1 MQAYR
6 VTERQEIIVII
17 DFGSQYT
24 QLIARRLREA
34 KVYCE
39 IHPFNTDIE
48 KIRGLNPRGLVLSG
62 GPSSIYDEG
71 APQLNPDLLELGIPV
86 LGICYGMHAAADYLG
101 GKTGSAERKEY
112 GPADLEIA
120 VDSPLFHGMEREVK
134 VWMSHG
140 DHVTALPEGFIRT
153 ASAWNA
159 YHGAAE
165 NREKRIFLVQFHPE
179 VTHTPDGPR
188 IIRNFAYEICG
199 VSGNWTTEYF
209 IERTISEIRAKLG
222 GDKLLCAL
230 SGGVDSTVTAAL
242 LHQAVPDQV
251 IPVFVD
257 NGLLRYEDREVIE
270 GTLIS
275 GLGMEIRIVDAGD
288 KFLLNLAGITEPE
301 AKRKII
307 GETFIRVF
315 EEAAG
320 EWREVKYL
328 AQGTLYPDVIES
340 VSAGGPSATIKSHHN
355 VGGLPE
361 VMDLDLIEPLRELFK
376 DEVRA
381 VGRAL
386 GLPDLLVNRHPF
398 PGPGLGVRILGE
410 ITQERLDILRG
421 ADRIFIG
428 ELRDSGW
435 YEKVSQA
442 LCVLLPV
449 KSVGVMGDARTY
461 EYVLAMRSVNTVDFM
476 TAQWSPIPQ
485 GLLGKI
491 ANRIINEISGVNRV
505 VYDYSTKPPA
515 TVEWE

>member
-1 MQAYR
+1 M
-6 VTERQEIIVII
+6 TERQEIIVII

-39 IHPFNTDIE
+39 IHPFNADIE

>member
-1 MQAYR
+1 M
-6 VTERQEIIVII
+6 TERQEIIVII

-140 DHVTALPEGFIRT
+140 DHVTALPEGFTRT

-159 YHGAAE
+159 YHAAAE